1 MIVQV
6 VADIVVLETR
16 LKLLLLCLLEL
27 QNGASLRR
35 RILCLPEEEPELL
48 W

>member
-1 MIVQV
+1 MSVQE
-6 VADIVVLETR
+6 VADKWFLETP
-16 LKLLLLCLLEL
+16 LKRFSLDPLEPE
-27 QNGASLRR
+27 NGASLRR